1 MGSDRDVCKRGGFRL
16 KRLFR
21 REPVTAAHR
30 PVRWHAPESQPLHL
44 GIRKPERVADSRAV
58 IAGFGLLVLLGVGC
72 AAAIVIDQSATPDA
86 DGTRFAE
93 PAKKPVEA
101 TGFTAK
107 TSSAQV
113 AQKAADAPVDAA
125 PATVTAAAARQAVAA
140 AADSSQPAAV
150 KPALAT
156 ALPAAALAAVRPVK
170 VKSISLSLKHD
181 DPRWARA
188 GGADADPATTDGAG
202 GKGADLT
209 AFADGDEV
217 PATAALER
225 FAGDETETAA
235 IGDAAAPDAAPLPT
249 ARPDDVTGGGDP
261 ASADAAKAADAADA
275 PGRPARIR
283 TAVNLRARPADE
295 ASVLTVVPA
304 NTRVDLIGC
313 KSWCEIVVGNRRGF
327 VYKSFVR

>member
-1 MGSDRDVCKRGGFRL
+1 MRPSMPLPPRSPRPPRGRPSPPPRDL
-16 KRLFR
+16 
-21 REPVTAAHR
+21 
-30 PVRWHAPESQPLHL
+30 
-44 GIRKPERVADSRAV
+44 
-58 IAGFGLLVLLGVGC
+58 
-72 AAAIVIDQSATPDA
+72 
-86 DGTRFAE
+86 
-93 PAKKPVEA
+93 
-101 TGFTAK
+101 
-107 TSSAQV
+107 
-113 AQKAADAPVDAA
+113 
-125 PATVTAAAARQAVAA
+125 
-140 AADSSQPAAV
+140 SQPAAD

-217 PATAALER
+217 PATAALDR

-261 ASADAAKAADAADA
+261 ALTDAANAADAADA

-295 ASVLTVVPA
+295 ASVLTVVPGQYA
-304 NTRVDLIGC
+304 RRSDRLQVLVRDRRRQPPRLCLQELRALDRSAGGC
-313 KSWCEIVVGNRRGF
+313 P
-327 VYKSFVR
+327 